1 MTASPPAIPPHGR
14 AGSPSRGAAYGPR
27 RAAAIVAAAGWGVFV
42 VAAWL
47 SPYEADGRPRL
58 SGTHRQLG
66 LPACQFRESLALPC
80 PGCGMTT
87 SVALLVHGDPA
98 AAWRAN
104 GAGPILAVA
113 AAAAVAWLSVVALVG
128 VDPGRFTAER
138 TVEWLAT
145 GGAAVALLRWV
156 GLGVWWLAA
165 GAR

>member
-1 MTASPPAIPPHGR
+1 MTAPPL
-14 AGSPSRGAAYGPR
+14 PSRATPATRGPR
-27 RAAAIVAAAGWGVFV
+27 RTAALVAAAGWSVFLL
-42 VAAWL
+42 AAWL

-66 LPACQFRESLALPC
+66 LPACQFRELFAIPC

-87 SVALLVHGDPA
+87 SVALLVHGDAA

-104 GAGPILAVA
+104 GAAPVIAVVA
-113 AAAAVAWLSVVALVG
+113 AAAVVWLSAVALFGLA
-128 VDPGRFTAER
+128 PGRFTAER

-156 GLGVWWLAA
+156 GLGVWWL
-165 GAR
+165 GTGMR